1 MGRLCLLFTF
11 LFLFNGLGAKKVPGL
26 SDELLQSRIAS
37 MNSSIELTWHPSVK
51 PFIEDFINNP
61 EKTRELIGRSK
72 YYFPML
78 EKSLKA
84 KGLPIGLKYL
94 AATASAL
101 DPSSVASNGASGIWM
116 MTYAVSKMYKL
127 KVNTYIDER
136 RDPIKASLIAAQH
149 FKDLYSIYKSWPL
162 VIASYGCSPVTLN
175 KCIRASG
182 NSLYFWDI
190 YPHMPAFCK
199 DLYPKVVATAYIL
212 NYYKEHGIATS
223 EPKFEINTDSLLVNK
238 WLSFDQISAVTGTP
252 ISELRELNPIFRKD
266 VIPFTV
272 EGYVVKV
279 PSSRAKNIGFLKDSV
294 YRPINVAELQAD
306 PVQKLREH
314 AVDSVTGSKSNA
326 AVTEKKFTKKKLI
339 YKVKKGDV
347 LGDLADCFD
356 VPAAD
361 IKSWNKLKGSKLK
374 YGQNLIIWVEGSK
387 LGYYK
392 KINTMTAAQKKK
404 IRAKD

>member
-1 MGRLCLLFTF
+1 MARWFLVLGLFF
-11 LFLFNGLGAKKVPGL
+11 FIKFGSAKNGVSI

-37 MNSSIELTWHPSVK
+37 MNSTIELTWHPSVK
-51 PFIEDFINNP
+51 PFIEEYLNNP
-61 EKTRELIGRSK
+61 EKVQELVGRSK
-72 YYFPML
+72 YYFPLL

-84 KGLPIGLKYL
+84 KGLPTGLKYL

-101 DPSSVASNGASGIWM
+101 DPSAVTSNGASGIWM

-136 RDPIKASLIAAQH
+136 RDPNKSSLVAAQH

-175 KCIRASG
+175 KCIRISG

-212 NYYKEHGIATS
+212 NYYKEHGISTA
-223 EPKFEINTDSLLVNK
+223 EPNFEVATDSLLINK

-252 ISELRELNPIFRKD
+252 VNELRELNPIFRKD
-266 VIPFTV
+266 IIPFNA

-279 PSSRAKNIGFLKDSV
+279 PSSKSKNIAFLKDSV
-294 YRPINVAELQAD
+294 YRPINVADLQAD
-306 PVQKLREH
+306 PVLNLKEVG
-314 AVDSVTGSKSNA
+314 ADSVKGKETSA
-326 AVTEKKFTKKKLI
+326 ASEKKFTKKKLI
-339 YKVKKGDV
+339 YKVKKGDNI
-347 LGDLADCFD
+347 GDLADCFD
-356 VPAAD
+356 VTPKE
-361 IKSWNKLKGSKLK
+361 IKSWNKLKGNNLK
-374 YGQNLIIWVEGSK
+374 YGQNLIIWVEGAK
-387 LGYYK
+387 IGYYK
-392 KINTMTAAQKKK
+392 KINTMNQAQKKK